1 MPRGS
6 SRYGGTG
13 MKVLSFADLTLPEP
27 IGKAIRD
34 LGFEEPT
41 PIQSLAIPLMRDG
54 RDVIGQA
61 HTGTGKTAAYG
72 IPLIE
77 RADPAG
83 KQPQALVLCPTR
95 ELAIQVS
102 EELRKLAKYRRGVII
117 LPVYGGQPI
126 ERQLHALRAGVQV
139 VIATPGRLLDHIDRR
154 SISLAGVRTVVLD
167 EADEMLD
174 MGFRDDIEA
183 ILKKTPSDRQTV
195 LFSATMS
202 KEILDLAARFQHDPR
217 TVQVMH
223 DQLSVPKIEQSYF
236 EVRESGKIDVLSKLL
251 DLYDPQLTLIFAN
264 TKRRV
269 DEIVSQLQARG
280 YLAEGLHGDMNQSQR
295 ERVMGKFREG
305 RIDILIAT
313 DVAARGIDVPAV
325 DLVVNFD
332 VPQDPEYY
340 IHRIGRTGRAGKS
353 GKSFTFVSGKE
364 MWKLRDIQRF
374 AKIRIA
380 LQSVPKEHEIY
391 TRKAE
396 LLAQRVRDLIEE
408 GKLDSETI
416 RVQQIMGDE
425 YTSLDVAAALLSLYA
440 GSVSKSDK

>member
-1 MPRGS
+1 MR
-6 SRYGGTG
+6 T
-13 MKVLSFADLTLPEP
+13 LSFADLGLPPE
-27 IGKAIRD
+27 IQRAVGD
-34 LGFEEPT
+34 QGFEEPT
-41 PIQSLAIPLMRDG
+41 PIQSLAIPLLREG
-54 RDVIGQA
+54 KDVVGQA

-72 IPLIE
+72 IPIIE
-77 RADPAG
+77 AVKPG
-83 KQPQALVLCPTR
+83 EKKPQALVVCPTR

-102 EELRKLAKYRRGVII
+102 EELRKLAKYRKGITI

-126 ERQLHALRAGVQV
+126 ERQLHALRSGVQV
-139 VIATPGRLLDHIDRR
+139 VIATPGRLLDHLDRR
-154 SISLAGVRTVVLD
+154 SIDLGSVRTVVLD

-174 MGFRDDIEA
+174 MGFRDDIET
-183 ILKKTPSDRQTV
+183 ILKKIPGPRQTM

-202 KEILDLAARFQHDPR
+202 KEILDLAAKYLHDPR

-223 DQLSVPKIEQSYF
+223 DKLSVPKIEQSYF
-236 EVRESGKIDVLSKLL
+236 EVRESGKIDVLSRLL
-251 DLYDPQLTLIFAN
+251 DLHDPRLTLIFAN

-269 DEIVSQLQARG
+269 DEVVNHLQARG

-305 RIDILIAT
+305 RIDILVAT

-353 GKSFTFVSGKE
+353 GSSFTFVSGKE

-374 AKIRIA
+374 ARIRIA
-380 LQSVPKEHEIY
+380 QQAVPKDHEISL
-391 TRKAE
+391 RKAE
-396 LLAQRVRDLIEE
+396 LLTGRVRRMIEE
-408 GKLDSETI
+408 QELGPATGQ
-416 RVQQIMGDE
+416 VQQMMGDE
-425 YTSLDVAAALLSLYA
+425 YTSLEVAAALLKLLS
-440 GSVSKSDK
+440 GDGGKSDR

>member
-1 MPRGS
+1 M
-6 SRYGGTG
+6 
-13 MKVLSFADLTLPEP
+13 
-27 IGKAIRD
+27 
-34 LGFEEPT
+34 
-41 PIQSLAIPLMRDG
+41 
-54 RDVIGQA
+54 
-61 HTGTGKTAAYG
+61 
-72 IPLIE
+72 
-77 RADPAG
+77 
-83 KQPQALVLCPTR
+83 
-95 ELAIQVS
+95 
-102 EELRKLAKYRRGVII
+102 
-117 LPVYGGQPI
+117 
-126 ERQLHALRAGVQV
+126 
-139 VIATPGRLLDHIDRR
+139 
-154 SISLAGVRTVVLD
+154 
-167 EADEMLD
+167 
-174 MGFRDDIEA
+174 
-183 ILKKTPSDRQTV
+183 

-202 KEILDLAARFQHDPR
+202 KEILDLAARYLKDPR

-223 DQLSVPKIEQSYF
+223 DHLSVPKIEQSYF

-295 ERVMGKFREG
+295 ERVMGKYREG

-313 DVAARGIDVPAV
+313 DVAARGIDVPDV

-353 GKSFTFVSGKE
+353 GRSFTFVSGKE

-380 LQSVPKEHEIY
+380 QQSVPKEHEIY

-396 LLAQRVRDLIEE
+396 LLAEKIHDLIEK
-408 GKLDSETI
+408 GKLDPETLQ
-416 RVQQIMGDE
+416 VQQIMGED
-425 YTSLDVAAALLSLYA
+425 YTSLEVAAALLSLYA
-440 GSVSKSDK
+440 GSGPRPDK